1 MRAGVLRTSLRFLTW
16 ICVVLLAILS
26 LMPLEEIEAVR
37 TDLPG
42 QIEHSIAYAGSTAVA
57 MAGYGLSRGPA
68 RIIGCFWL
76 YAGILEYLQNFSPG
90 RNPALVDFA
99 ASAFGA
105 LCGGVAV
112 VLLWRYRSAK
122 PGWRN
127 AA

>member
-1 MRAGVLRTSLRFLTW
+1 MV
-16 ICVVLLAILS
+16 
-26 LMPLEEIEAVR
+26 
-37 TDLPG
+37 
-42 QIEHSIAYAGSTAVA
+42 
-57 MAGYGLSRGPA
+57 GYGLNRGAA

-112 VLLWRYRSAK
+112 LLLCRYRSA
-122 PGWRN
+122 PVGRRTLPSTLEGEQHRLGGVWSYQGW
-127 AA
+127 ACPQGLGSTCFTGAIPL